1 MGRERRAM
9 DRSVGSREPQAPLIE
24 AEAEAEAGVKAE
36 AEAEAVRLRLRLRAE
51 AQGSTGLRA
60 EG

>member
-1 MGRERRAM
+1 M

-24 AEAEAEAGVKAE
+24 AEAEAEAGVKA
-36 AEAEAVRLRLRLRAE
+36 
-51 AQGSTGLRA
+51 QGSTGLRA